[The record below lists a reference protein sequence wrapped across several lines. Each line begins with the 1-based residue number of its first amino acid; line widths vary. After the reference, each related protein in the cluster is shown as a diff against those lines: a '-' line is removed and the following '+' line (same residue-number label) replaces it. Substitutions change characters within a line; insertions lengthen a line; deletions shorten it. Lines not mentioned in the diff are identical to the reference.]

1 MKKYKYLF
9 FDLDGTL
16 IDPLDGIAYSASMA
30 LGHFGIY
37 VTDKQELSKF
47 IGPPLRYTFAG
58 QYGIPENRMEE
69 ALHEYRKYY
78 STHGIFECDLY
89 ENISLLLAALWKE
102 GYKILLATS
111 KPEIFAKKILQFH
124 RINVYFW
131 DICGATLDGTREKKE
146 DVVEF
151 AMSVCRAE
159 PDEVLMI
166 GDRSYDVLGAKAHGI
181 DCAGVLWGYGSREE
195 LEDSGA
201 DYVYESVK
209 DLARDLIDAAR
220 DKTTKS

>member
-16 IDPLDGIAYSASMA
+16 IDSTDGITFSASMA

-37 VTDKQELSKF
+37 VTDKKELSKF
-47 IGPPLRYTFAG
+47 IGPPLRDTFRDI
-58 QYGIPENRMEE
+58 YGIPEDRIDE

-78 STHGIFECDLY
+78 SARGIFECEPY
-89 ENISLLLAALWKE
+89 EDIPLLLAALWKE
-102 GYKILLATS
+102 GYRILLATS
-111 KPEIFAKKILQFH
+111 KPEVFAKKILQFH
-124 RINVYFW
+124 RIDVYFW
-131 DICGATLDGTREKKE
+131 DICGANLDGTRERKE
-146 DVVEF
+146 EVVEF
-151 AMSVCRAE
+151 AMSLCRAA

-181 DCAGVLWGYGSREE
+181 DCVGVLWGFGTGEE
-195 LEDSGA
+195 LEQAGA
-201 DYVYESVK
+201 VAVYHTVK

-220 DKTTKS
+220 GSEL